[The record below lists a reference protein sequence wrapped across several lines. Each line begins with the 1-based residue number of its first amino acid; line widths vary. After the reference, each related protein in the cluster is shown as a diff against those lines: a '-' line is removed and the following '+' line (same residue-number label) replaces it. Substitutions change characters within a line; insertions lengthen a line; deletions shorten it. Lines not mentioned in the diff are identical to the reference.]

1 MNDDAAGSGKN
12 SGSGRGISNLSGVSP
27 EAVVEQMRAFSGG
40 KRGGVKQFDIQLAT
54 AMILVE
60 IASSDHMIDRFELS
74 VIHSGL
80 KAIFRIS
87 DESASGLLAKARSAL
102 ASMRS
107 SSAEASMLKEHLDIA
122 TKRAIANTIDTLI
135 RCNGVVDSMEV
146 YLRHRFR
153 TLLGLPDEPLP
164 PRSE

>member
-1 MNDDAAGSGKN
+1 MKNDSTGAEK
-12 SGSGRGISNLSGVSP
+12 RGINNLSGVSP
-27 EAVVEQMRAFSGG
+27 EAVVEQMRVLGDP
-40 KRGGVKQFDIQLAT
+40 KRRGPKQIDIQLAT

-60 IASSDHMIDRFELS
+60 VASSDHMIDRFEKS
-74 VIHSGL
+74 VIHNGL

-87 DESASGLLAKARSAL
+87 DESAVGLLAKARSAL
-102 ASMRS
+102 GSMRS
-107 SSAEASMLKEHLDIA
+107 TSEEASMLKEHLDGS

-135 RCNGVVDSMEV
+135 RCNGVVDSVEV